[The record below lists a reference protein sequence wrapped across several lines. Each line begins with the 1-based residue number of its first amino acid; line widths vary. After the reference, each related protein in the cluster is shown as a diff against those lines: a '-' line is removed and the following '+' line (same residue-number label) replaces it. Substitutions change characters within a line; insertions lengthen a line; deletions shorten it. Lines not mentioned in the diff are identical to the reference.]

1 MFTVQL
7 KCVQNIIFVILLENF
22 VQFYVQLNS
31 GINQKSSIRLGL
43 SSLIFIFSFTLLPI
57 PKYFVLIY

>member
-7 KCVQNIIFVILLENF
+7 KCVKNIIFVILLENF

-31 GINQKSSIRLGL
+31 GINQKSSI
-43 SSLIFIFSFTLLPI
+43 
-57 PKYFVLIY
+57 